1 MNVPVI
7 LCVGGDAR
15 YVYACEELC
24 RLGKVFSYGACGYT
38 GDTVRLGSPEQMS
51 ARADLLVLPML
62 SQSGLDI
69 KLADGKTVSCR
80 SLSGLLAKNA
90 LVAGG
95 RLNTDVIEYFS
106 SLGHDVA
113 DYFTRE
119 ELVIRNCVPT
129 AEGALQIALRE
140 LAVTVNGTRTL
151 IIGYGRVAKA
161 CAKLFSAVGSDV
173 TVAARKLSQLAQA
186 QNDGCKAVGLN
197 GIAENI
203 GSFDIVINTV
213 PAMVLTKQ
221 ILERLG
227 KDAIVIDL
235 ASMPGGTDF
244 EAAKQ
249 LDRRVVHALALPG
262 KTAPVTSGKLIAEA
276 VINIFLERRE
286 TDVFT
291 RR

>member
-38 GDTVRLGSPEQMS
+38 GATVRLCSPEQMT
-51 ARADLLVLPML
+51 AGAELLVLPML

-90 LVAGG
+90 LVVGG

-113 DYFTRE
+113 DFFTRE

-140 LAVTVNGTRTL
+140 LAVTVDGTRTL
-151 IIGYGRVAKA
+151 MIGYGRVAKA

-186 QNDGCKAVGLN
+186 QNDGCKAIGLN
-197 GIAENI
+197 SIAENI

-262 KTAPVTSGKLIAEA
+262 KTAPVTSGRLIAEA

>member
-1 MNVPVI
+1 M
-7 LCVGGDAR
+7 
-15 YVYACEELC
+15 
-24 RLGKVFSYGACGYT
+24 
-38 GDTVRLGSPEQMS
+38 
-51 ARADLLVLPML
+51 
-62 SQSGLDI
+62 
-69 KLADGKTVSCR
+69 SCR
-80 SLSGLLAKNA
+80 SLSGFLAKNA

-173 TVAARKLSQLAQA
+173 TAAARKLSQLAQA
-186 QNDGCKAVGLN
+186 QNDGCIAIELN
-197 GIAENI
+197 SLAESI

-213 PAMVLTKQ
+213 PAAVLTKP

-227 KDAIVIDL
+227 KNAVVIDL